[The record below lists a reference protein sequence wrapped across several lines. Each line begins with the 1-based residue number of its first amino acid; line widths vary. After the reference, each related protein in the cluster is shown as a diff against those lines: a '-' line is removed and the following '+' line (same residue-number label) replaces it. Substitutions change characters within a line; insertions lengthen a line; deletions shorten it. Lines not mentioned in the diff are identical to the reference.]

1 LETDGDELNEVEVI
15 RLSGDLNCSSVGAL
29 GDRAYSAL
37 VRRREVLL
45 NFANVS
51 GIDAAGLGLLA
62 RIHRLA
68 TIVDASVTLTNLN
81 SRVRELLDV
90 VGLSA
95 CFDIVASECDALE
108 GLELRCPTFND

>member
-1 LETDGDELNEVEVI
+1 METDCDELNEVEVI
-15 RLSGDLNCSSVGAL
+15 RLSGDLNCSSAGAL
-29 GDRAYSAL
+29 ADRAYSAL
-37 VRRREVLL
+37 VRRQDVLL

-62 RIHRLA
+62 HVHRLA

-95 CFDIVASECDALE
+95 CFDIVASECEALE
-108 GLELRCPTFND
+108 DLELRCPTFND